1 MENKYN
7 ELEKLN
13 QLKANGIITD
23 VEFEMQ
29 KQKILNNTKKNR
41 TLKKSKI
48 LFIVTIVFIIIT
60 IGLFFYKN
68 SCKQKERDYLS
79 NHMTDD
85 ISLKNKKI
93 KQYEYDQIQEQK
105 SELWKSRTTSENI
118 FFASCGITA
127 VLLVSGIVVFIIEK
141 KKKI

>member
-13 QLKANGIITD
+13 QLKANGTITD
-23 VEFEMQ
+23 AEFEVE
-29 KQKILNNTKKNR
+29 KHKILNNIKKNR
-41 TLKKSKI
+41 RLKKSKI
-48 LFIVTIVFIIIT
+48 LFIVTIIFIIIT

-68 SCKQKERDYLS
+68 NCKQNERDYLS

-85 ISLKNKKI
+85 ISLKYKKI
-93 KQYEYDQIQEQK
+93 NQSEYDQIREQK
-105 SELWKSRTTSENI
+105 NQLHKSRTTSETI
-118 FFASCGITA
+118 FFASCGITI
-127 VLLVSGIVVFIIEK
+127 VFLVSGVVVFIIEK

>member
-13 QLKANGIITD
+13 QLKANGTITD
-23 VEFEMQ
+23 AEFEVE
-29 KQKILNNTKKNR
+29 KHKILNNVKKNR
-41 TLKKSKI
+41 GLKKSKI
-48 LFIVTIVFIIIT
+48 LFIVTIIFIIIT

-68 SCKQKERDYLS
+68 NCKQNERDYLS

-85 ISLKNKKI
+85 ISLKYKKI
-93 KQYEYDQIQEQK
+93 NQYEYDQIQKQK
-105 SELWKSRTTSENI
+105 SKLWKSRTTSENI
-118 FFASCGITA
+118 FFVSCGITI
-127 VLLVSGIVVFIIEK
+127 VFLVSGIVVFIVEK

>member
-13 QLKANGIITD
+13 QLKANGTITD
-23 VEFEMQ
+23 AEFEVE
-29 KQKILNNTKKNR
+29 KHKILNNIKKNR
-41 TLKKSKI
+41 RLKKSKI
-48 LFIVTIVFIIIT
+48 LFIVTIIFIIIT

-68 SCKQKERDYLS
+68 SCKQKEHDYLS

-85 ISLKNKKI
+85 ISLKYKKI
-93 KQYEYDQIQEQK
+93 NQYEYDQIQKQK

-118 FFASCGITA
+118 FFVSCGITI
-127 VLLVSGIVVFIIEK
+127 VFLVSGIVVFIVEK

>member
-13 QLKANGIITD
+13 QLKANGTITD
-23 VEFEMQ
+23 AEFEVE
-29 KQKILNNTKKNR
+29 KHKILNNVKKNR
-41 TLKKSKI
+41 GLKKSKI
-48 LFIVTIVFIIIT
+48 LFIVTIIFIIIT

-68 SCKQKERDYLS
+68 NCKQNERDYLS

-85 ISLKNKKI
+85 ISLKYKKI
-93 KQYEYDQIQEQK
+93 NQYEYDQIQKQK

-118 FFASCGITA
+118 FFVSCGITI
-127 VLLVSGIVVFIIEK
+127 VFLVSGVVVFIVEK

>member
-13 QLKANGIITD
+13 QLKANGTITD
-23 VEFEMQ
+23 AEFEVE
-29 KQKILNNTKKNR
+29 KHKILNNVKKNR
-41 TLKKSKI
+41 GLKKSKI
-48 LFIVTIVFIIIT
+48 LFIVTIIFIIIT

-68 SCKQKERDYLS
+68 NCKQNERDYSS

-85 ISLKNKKI
+85 ISLKYKKI
-93 KQYEYDQIQEQK
+93 NQSEYDQIREQK
-105 SELWKSRTTSENI
+105 NQLRKSRITSETI
-118 FFASCGITA
+118 FFASCGITI
-127 VLLVSGIVVFIIEK
+127 VFLVSGVVVFIIEK